1 MKERVIV
8 VDGGGRGAAIVHALS
23 KSPHVGEIHAVP
35 GNDGMSLNTGNIPV
49 ITHQDLKTTSVD
61 QIVDLAD
68 DLKPAFV
75 TVDQENAMEKRLANR
90 LIERGH
96 NVVGPTREAGVVE
109 WSKSETRTLGEKI
122 GLAQPTFVLCPSV
135 YEGINYLGGKPDDQ
149 GYAVKT
155 VGLAEGK
162 GVIITKNRKET
173 IGAMTALT
181 HKYKEPFLLEELLE
195 GEEFSSFAVSDG
207 ETFQIIG
214 EAQDHKRVD
223 DFDLGKNT
231 GGMGA
236 STPPL
241 VLTPELKAQ
250 IQKDIFEKTF
260 NALRDSGKPYKGILY
275 LGGMIVNRGGKDS
288 PFVIEFNA
296 RWGDPEVQC
305 ILPGLI
311 TDYYEL
317 CMAVAEGNLNKL
329 KIEHDRKPRVVV
341 TGASRG
347 YPDDYSVVKGRRISN
362 LPTGVDGVTV
372 YTAGVKKDDQGFV
385 ANGGR
390 LFYVVGEG
398 RNNVIEARQRAYGAM
413 AVISVEGNNLHY
425 RTDIGWR
432 DVERLNNAANAP
444 RE

>member
-1 MKERVIV
+1 M
-8 VDGGGRGAAIVHALS
+8 
-23 KSPHVGEIHAVP
+23 
-35 GNDGMSLNTGNIPV
+35 
-49 ITHQDLKTTSVD
+49 
-61 QIVDLAD
+61 
-68 DLKPAFV
+68 
-75 TVDQENAMEKRLANR
+75 
-90 LIERGH
+90 
-96 NVVGPTREAGVVE
+96 
-109 WSKSETRTLGEKI
+109 
-122 GLAQPTFVLCPSV
+122 
-135 YEGINYLGGKPDDQ
+135 
-149 GYAVKT
+149 KT

-162 GVIITKNRKET
+162 GVIITKSRKET
-173 IGAMTALT
+173 IDAMTALT
-181 HKYKEPFLLEELLE
+181 RKYKEPFLLEELLE

-207 ETFQIIG
+207 ETFQVIG
-214 EAQDHKRVD
+214 HAQDHKRVNN
-223 DFDLGKNT
+223 FDQGKNT

-241 VLTPELKAQ
+241 VLTPELTAQ

-260 NALRDSGKPYKGILY
+260 DSLRNQGRPYKGILY

-317 CMAVAEGNLNKL
+317 CMAVAEGTLAKL
-329 KIEHDRKPRVVV
+329 KVEHDGKSRVVV

-347 YPDDYSVVKGRRISN
+347 YPDDYSAVKGKRISN

-372 YTAGVKKDDQGFV
+372 YTAGVKKDAQGFT
-385 ANGGR
+385 AYGGR
-390 LFYVVGEG
+390 LLYVVGE
-398 RNNVIEARQRAYGAM
+398 RKDVIEARQRAYGAM